1 MSAAVS
7 AVQAIVKLHGLV
19 VDRSE
24 VRSLVANVDLNRLND
39 EQLAKLCRF
48 RPRPVRDCRM
58 REEFVPHCSESCR
71 RALQWEQ
78 WAVVRLMWK
87 ELLRAGN
94 VSRRN

>member
-58 REEFVPHCSESCR
+58 PEECRIAARVGGARCS
-71 RALQWEQ
+71 
-78 WAVVRLMWK
+78 
-87 ELLRAGN
+87 GN
-94 VSRRN
+94 NGRWSDLCGKSY